1 MTLTRLR
8 QIGRVEKV
16 IALAADPNR
25 ERPHEAESAATL
37 AAALIRD
44 YQIAFVI
51 ASGTPIRLAKVRDS
65 LQGGIRGALHN
76 QVAPRDLRFA
86 WGNLVHPQALALG
99 QCCFFSGDYYVFA
112 RSGDVV
118 LE

>member
-1 MTLTRLR
+1 M
-8 QIGRVEKV
+8 

-25 ERPHEAESAATL
+25 ERPHEAANAAKL

-44 YQIAFVI
+44 YQMRFVI
-51 ASGTPIRLAKVRDS
+51 ASGTPIRLTKVADITTGCIPKGAVLKDS
-65 LQGGIRGALHN
+65 
-76 QVAPRDLRFA
+76 VAPRDLRFA
-86 WGNLVHPQALALG
+86 WGNLVHLNALALG
-99 QCCFFSGDYYVFA
+99 QCCFFSGDYYIFA